1 MNTKAQEYII
11 KELNFLYEK
20 FTAIQIRYEFNEG
33 LNVHFVEVLPLEVY
47 DTQNYILEEMRISE
61 KFEEMFGDKEELL
74 FISEDSLNCIEN
86 PTYTLGYITES
97 YEFKSIIK
105 PNKISFK
112 VQTDNNLEEMGN
124 SNLIYAIAA

>member
-1 MNTKAQEYII
+1 MNIKAQEYII
-11 KELNFLYEK
+11 KELHKLYEE

-33 LNVHFVEVLPLEVY
+33 LSTHFIEVLPLEVY

-74 FISEDSLNCIEN
+74 FISKDSLNSIEN
-86 PTYTLGYITES
+86 PTYTLGYTTES

-105 PNKISFK
+105 PNKISFNI
-112 VQTDNNLEEMGN
+112 QSDNNLEEMN
-124 SNLIYAIAA
+124 SSNLTYAIAA